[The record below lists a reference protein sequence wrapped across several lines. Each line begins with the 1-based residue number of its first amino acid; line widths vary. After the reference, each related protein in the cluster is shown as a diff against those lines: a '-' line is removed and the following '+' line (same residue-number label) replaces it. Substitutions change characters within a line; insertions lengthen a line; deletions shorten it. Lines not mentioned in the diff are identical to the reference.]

1 MEHPNAQLLRRLF
14 DAFAAG
20 DRETVVA
27 GFAEDVVWRTPG
39 SSELAGEYVGRDA
52 VLAQLGR
59 SHQLTEGTYRIE
71 VEEIMS
77 GDRHATVLY
86 RGTGSRNDRRLDLRH
101 LALYEIAE
109 GAIRNVWVVPLD
121 QRAFDEFWA

>member
-20 DRETVVA
+20 DREAVVA
-27 GFAEDVVWRTPG
+27 GFADDVTWRTPG
-39 SSELAGEYVGRDA
+39 SSQLAGEFVGRDA

-59 SHQLTEGTYRIE
+59 SAQLTDGTYRVE
-71 VEEIMS
+71 VEEIMP
-77 GDRHATVLY
+77 GDHHASVLY
-86 RGTGSRNDRRLDLRH
+86 RGTGSRNGRRLDLRH
-101 LALYEIAE
+101 LALYEIAA
-109 GAIRNVWVVPLD
+109 GAIRNVWIAPLD